1 MFKFPSDA
9 FNGFGFF
16 YLSVHQ
22 ARPGSEPA
30 AVDARVTQDGD
41 AAMTRRVTVP
51 LHVAVLT
58 TRTQK
63 QKQNNKNKLKTN
75 TD

>member
-9 FNGFGFF
+9 FNDFGFF

-58 TRTQK
+58 TRTKTKTKQQK
-63 QKQNNKNKLKTN
+63 QIKNKY
-75 TD
+75 

>member
-1 MFKFPSDA
+1 MFLFLI
-9 FNGFGFF
+9 
-16 YLSVHQ
+16 LSVHQ

-58 TRTQK
+58 TKTKQQK
-63 QKQNNKNKLKTN
+63 
-75 TD
+75 